1 MARFAQNTSV
11 PVERSRAE
19 IERTLVKYGA
29 TKFGTWSEPGRAL
42 IQFELKNGRAIQV
55 PLPLP
60 VAGSP
65 KTAAPYSAKWGEKE
79 AEQETR
85 RRWRVLLLTLK
96 ALLEGV
102 ESRLMTVDQAFL
114 AYVVVPGTAKTI
126 GDQLIP
132 KLDALYAGTWTPRLL
147 LGEGETP

>member
-1 MARFAQNTSV
+1 MSRFAQNTSV

-19 IERTLVKYGA
+19 IERTLLKYGA
-29 TKFGTWSEPGRAL
+29 LKFGTWSEPGRAL
-42 IQFELKNGRAIQV
+42 IQFELKAGRSIQI

-60 VAGSP
+60 VVGQPKVTGSYP
-65 KTAAPYSAKWGEKE
+65 KWSEKD

-102 ESRLMTVDQAFL
+102 ESKLMTIDQAFL
-114 AYVVVPGTAKTI
+114 AYVVVPGTARTI

-132 KLDALYAGTWTPRLL
+132 KLDALYAGTWNPQML
-147 LGEGETP
+147 LGDGR